1 MYVLNL
7 TNDRFITNVIDTEL
21 NNLRT
26 LPKIGSLFELV
37 DGPKPGGFQEDW
49 AKLVGTGTG
58 NHGSVGNTEKCSETD
73 GDSNSSNC

>member
-1 MYVLNL
+1 MYVLSL
-7 TNDRFITNVIDTEL
+7 TNNRLIANVIDAEL

-49 AKLVGTGTG
+49 AKLVGTGTV
-58 NHGSVGNTEKCSETD
+58 NHGSVGNNEKCS
-73 GDSNSSNC
+73 

>member
-21 NNLRT
+21 DNLRT
-26 LPKIGSLFELV
+26 LPKIGSLFEHV

-49 AKLVGTGTG
+49 AKLVGTGTVS
-58 NHGSVGNTEKCSETD
+58 HGSVGNNEKCS
-73 GDSNSSNC
+73 